1 MSITNAVKQKMISDY
16 ISNPQ
21 GRAKLAASMT
31 QPLRLRRDYLS
42 VGRKTFLV
50 EQLPDGALPI
60 YDKDPDVTA
69 YVVGEEGENILAVTK
84 PRRVIFPLFEI
95 ASNPEIP
102 LTQIKERRF
111 DLIERAQDLARSQI
125 QAAEDER
132 VFAVLDAIAT
142 NGFDSIAGGEN
153 ADIPVVAPITGAV
166 LADAFSLIERH
177 DLRVAR
183 VFMNARDYADLR
195 KFGRDILDIET
206 QRDLLKTGL
215 MGTLWGSQIIVSRL
229 VPVGTVYVCCEPEM
243 FGRIPVRTEL
253 TVLSCRRPEGTHHRV
268 QLLREHRTGRLQ
280 PEGSRPPDHHAYLI
294 RLNGPRTPDRIF
306 RSGVSRFRMG
316 IVAQRWGCRC
326 WLLSRE
332 RSVRGNPPSVGNWP
346 KSWVLKWFQN
356 LCGTTRICRTSMRT
370 PTVGPSPHR
379 CSWLPIGSAAT
390 GTCLGSR
397 AGSCSTDSCSRTA
410 CSPRCVVT
418 WAT

>member
-1 MSITNAVKQKMISDY
+1 MSVSNSVKAKLISDY
-16 ISNPQ
+16 ISTAA

-31 QPLRLRRDYLS
+31 QPLRLRRDYHS

-69 YVVGEEGENILAVTK
+69 FVVGEEGENIIAVTK

-102 LTQIKERRF
+102 LTQVKERRF
-111 DLIERAQDLARSQI
+111 DLIERAQDLARAQI

-132 VFAVLDAIAT
+132 VFATLDAVAA
-142 NGFDSIAGGEN
+142 NGFDSVGAINPDTA
-153 ADIPVVAPITGAV
+153 VVAPISGDV

-215 MGTLWGSQIIVSRL
+215 MATLWGAQIIVSRL

-243 FGRIPVRTEL
+243 FGRMPVRTEL
-253 TVLSCRRPEGTHHRV
+253 TVLSADDPKARTIGFSCFENLGIGCFNPRGLARLTVTRP
-268 QLLREHRTGRLQ
+268 
-280 PEGSRPPDHHAYLI
+280 
-294 RLNGPRTPDRIF
+294 
-306 RSGVSRFRMG
+306 
-316 IVAQRWGCRC
+316 
-326 WLLSRE
+326 
-332 RSVRGNPPSVGNWP
+332 
-346 KSWVLKWFQN
+346 
-356 LCGTTRICRTSMRT
+356 
-370 PTVGPSPHR
+370 
-379 CSWLPIGSAAT
+379 
-390 GTCLGSR
+390 
-397 AGSCSTDSCSRTA
+397 
-410 CSPRCVVT
+410 
-418 WAT
+418 

>member
-1 MSITNAVKQKMISDY
+1 MSVSNSVKAKLISDY
-16 ISNPQ
+16 IGTAG

-31 QPLRLRRDYLS
+31 QPLRLRRDYMA

-69 YVVGEEGENILAVTK
+69 YVVGEEGENIIAVTK

-111 DLIERAQDLARSQI
+111 DLIERAQDLARGQI

-132 VFAVLDAIAT
+132 VFAVLDAIASD
-142 NGFDSIAGGEN
+142 GFDSIAGGEN
-153 ADIPVVAPITGAV
+153 PDIPVVAPLNGSV
-166 LADAFSLIERH
+166 LADAFAQVERH

-195 KFGRDILDIET
+195 KFGRDILDLET

-215 MGTLWGSQIIVSRL
+215 MGTLWGAQIITSRL

-253 TVLSCRRPEGTHHRV
+253 TVLSADDPKA
-268 QLLREHRTGRLQ
+268 RTIGFSCFENLGIGAYNPKGLARL
-280 PEGSRPPDHHAYLI
+280 SI
-294 RLNGPRTPDRIF
+294 V
-306 RSGVSRFRMG
+306 RS
-316 IVAQRWGCRC
+316 
-326 WLLSRE
+326 
-332 RSVRGNPPSVGNWP
+332 
-346 KSWVLKWFQN
+346 
-356 LCGTTRICRTSMRT
+356 
-370 PTVGPSPHR
+370 
-379 CSWLPIGSAAT
+379 
-390 GTCLGSR
+390 
-397 AGSCSTDSCSRTA
+397 
-410 CSPRCVVT
+410 
-418 WAT
+418 

>member
-1 MSITNAVKQKMISDY
+1 MSVSNSVKAKLISDY
-16 ISNPQ
+16 IGTAA

-31 QPLRLRRDYLS
+31 QPLRLRRDYMA

-69 YVVGEEGENILAVTK
+69 YMVGEEGENIIAVTK

-111 DLIERAQDLARSQI
+111 DLIERAQDLARAQI

-132 VFAVLDAIAT
+132 VFATLDAVAT
-142 NGFDSIAGGEN
+142 DGFDSIAGGEN
-153 ADIPVVAPITGAV
+153 PDVAVIAPISGAV

-215 MGTLWGSQIIVSRL
+215 MGTLWGAQIIVSRL

-253 TVLSCRRPEGTHHRV
+253 TVLSADDPKA
-268 QLLREHRTGRLQ
+268 RTIGFSCFENLGIGCYNPKGLARLTI
-280 PEGSRPPDHHAYLI
+280 SRP
-294 RLNGPRTPDRIF
+294 
-306 RSGVSRFRMG
+306 
-316 IVAQRWGCRC
+316 
-326 WLLSRE
+326 
-332 RSVRGNPPSVGNWP
+332 
-346 KSWVLKWFQN
+346 
-356 LCGTTRICRTSMRT
+356 
-370 PTVGPSPHR
+370 
-379 CSWLPIGSAAT
+379 
-390 GTCLGSR
+390 
-397 AGSCSTDSCSRTA
+397 
-410 CSPRCVVT
+410 
-418 WAT
+418 